1 MENHVSVSI
10 LYEDGERKRPNEA
23 DLELNDALK
32 GASVD
37 LISLI
42 LELNDVILTLNA
54 GNEDKW
60 LLNEYIVFQYVLS
73 GSNSTYESE
82 NPLIMKLNKTP
93 ALHELVYSNQE
104 NNQII
109 GNPSTTIFVVQARLN
124 WSPMILENPSLNRNC
139 TLVIPL
145 WDQIP

>member
-60 LLNEYIVFQYVLS
+60 LLNEYIVF
-73 GSNSTYESE
+73 
-82 NPLIMKLNKTP
+82 
-93 ALHELVYSNQE
+93 
-104 NNQII
+104 
-109 GNPSTTIFVVQARLN
+109 
-124 WSPMILENPSLNRNC
+124 
-139 TLVIPL
+139 
-145 WDQIP
+145 